1 MNEKANILHK
11 SNEKKQKIRA
21 GVMTG
26 IIFSGVLL
34 LCFFLI
40 AFTIPDPPLG
50 EQYVA
55 VGFANLGSVDDAL
68 GTTESETPSEV
79 VEEVIAEVVS
89 APSITDPVVTEEIVT
104 QEISEITIPVQQ
116 TEVEEE
122 KPVVEPEPVRV
133 SAAANLIRS
142 DAASGGGGSQGS
154 SEGVGNQGEEDGK
167 IDGSGVVSGDFFD
180 ASLNDG
186 SSLVNTPQLKEKP
199 KKKGV
204 VRVNII
210 VDSNGKVLSAKFDG
224 GFNST
229 LSDDEHI
236 RLARE
241 AAMSA
246 TFSPNSSIPR
256 RSGFITIRFELE

>member
-79 VEEVIAEVVS
+79 IEEVVS

-154 SEGVGNQGEEDGK
+154 SEGIGNQGDEDGK
-167 IDGSGVVSGDFFD
+167 IDGSGVVSGDSFD
-180 ASLNDG
+180 ASLNDD
-186 SSLVNTPQLKEKP
+186 SLVNAPRLKEKP

-204 VRVNII
+204 VRINII

>member
-40 AFTIPDPPLG
+40 AFTIPAPPLG

-79 VEEVIAEVVS
+79 IEEVVS

-154 SEGVGNQGEEDGK
+154 SEGIGNQGDEDGK
-167 IDGSGVVSGDFFD
+167 IDGSGVVSGDSFD

-186 SSLVNTPQLKEKP
+186 SLVNAPRLKEKP

-204 VRVNII
+204 VRINII

>member
-79 VEEVIAEVVS
+79 IEEVLS

-154 SEGVGNQGEEDGK
+154 SEGIGNQGDEDGK
-167 IDGSGVVSGDFFD
+167 IDGSGVVSGDSFD

-186 SSLVNTPQLKEKP
+186 SLVNAPRLKEKP

-204 VRVNII
+204 VRINII

>member
-1 MNEKANILHK
+1 MNEKANILHE

-26 IIFSGVLL
+26 IIFSSVLL

-55 VGFANLGSVDDAL
+55 VGFADLGSVTDAA
-68 GTTESETPSEV
+68 GETESETPSEV
-79 VEEVIAEVVS
+79 AEEVIEEAVS
-89 APSITDPVVTEEIVT
+89 APSIVDPVVTEEIVT
-104 QEISEITIPVQQ
+104 QEISEISIPVQQ

-154 SEGVGNQGEEDGK
+154 SESVGNQGDEDGQ
-167 IDGSGVVSGDFFD
+167 IEGSGVVSGDFGD
-180 ASLNDG
+180 ASLDG
-186 SSLVNTPQLKEKP
+186 GTLVNAPRLKEKP

-204 VRVNII
+204 IRIDI
-210 VDSNGKVLSAKFDG
+210 KVDSNGKVLSAKFDG
-224 GFNST
+224 GLNST
-229 LSDDEHI
+229 LYDAEHI

-241 AAMSA
+241 AALSA
-246 TFSPNSSIPR
+246 TFSPNASIPR

>member
-1 MNEKANILHK
+1 MNEKANILHE

-26 IIFSGVLL
+26 VIFSGVLL

-55 VGFANLGSVDDAL
+55 VGFADLGSVADAS
-68 GTTESETPSEV
+68 GATESETPSEV
-79 VEEVIAEVVS
+79 VEEVIEEEVS

-104 QEISEITIPVQQ
+104 QEISIPVQQ

-122 KPVVEPEPVRV
+122 KPKVEPEPVRV

-154 SEGVGNQGEEDGK
+154 SDGVGNQGDEDGK
-167 IDGSGVVSGDFFD
+167 IDGSGVVSGDFGD
-180 ASLNDG
+180 ASLNG
-186 SSLVNTPQLKEKP
+186 GSLVNAPRLKEKP

-204 VRVNII
+204 VRINII

-224 GFNST
+224 GLNST
-229 LSDDEHI
+229 LPDDEHI

-246 TFSPNSSIPR
+246 TFSPNESIPR

>member
-1 MNEKANILHK
+1 MNEKANILHE
-11 SNEKKQKIRA
+11 SNEKKQKVRA
-21 GVMTG
+21 GVITG

-55 VGFANLGSVDDAL
+55 VGFANLGSVDDAS

-79 VEEVIAEVVS
+79 VEEVIEEVVS

-104 QEISEITIPVQQ
+104 QEISEIAIPVQQ

-142 DAASGGGGSQGS
+142 DATSGGGGSQGS
-154 SEGVGNQGEEDGK
+154 SESVGNQGDEDGQ
-167 IDGSGVVSGDFFD
+167 IEGVVSGDFGD
-180 ASLNDG
+180 ASLDG
-186 SSLVNTPQLKEKP
+186 GTLVNAPRLKEKP

-204 VRVNII
+204 IRIDI
-210 VDSNGKVLSAKFDG
+210 KVDSNGKVLSAKFDG
-224 GFNST
+224 GLNST
-229 LSDDEHI
+229 LYDAEHI

-241 AAMSA
+241 AALSA
-246 TFSPNSSIPR
+246 TFSPNASIPR

>member
-1 MNEKANILHK
+1 MSTKENILHE

-26 IIFSGVLL
+26 LIFSGVLL

-40 AFTIPDPPLG
+40 AFTLPDPPLG

-55 VGFANLGSVDDAL
+55 VGFADLGSVTDAA
-68 GTTESETPSEV
+68 GETESETPSEFI
-79 VEEVIAEVVS
+79 EEVIEEAVS
-89 APSITDPVVTEEIVT
+89 VPTISEPVVTEEIVT
-104 QEISEITIPVQQ
+104 QEISEISIPDQQ

-122 KPVVEPEPVRV
+122 TPVVVPEPIRV

-142 DAASGGGGSQGS
+142 DATSGGGGSQGS
-154 SEGVGNQGEEDGK
+154 SESVGNQGDEDGQ
-167 IDGSGVVSGDFFD
+167 IEGSGVVSGDFGD
-180 ASLNDG
+180 ASLDG
-186 SSLVNTPQLKEKP
+186 GTLVNVPRLKEKP

-204 VRVNII
+204 IRVNII

-224 GFNST
+224 GLNST
-229 LSDDEHI
+229 LSDVEHI

-241 AAMSA
+241 AALSA
-246 TFSPNSSIPR
+246 TFSPNSSTPR

>member
-1 MNEKANILHK
+1 MNEKANILHE

-50 EQYVA
+50 EQYVS

-154 SEGVGNQGEEDGK
+154 SEGIGNQGDEDGK
-167 IDGSGVVSGDFFD
+167 IDGSGVVSGDSFD

-186 SSLVNTPQLKEKP
+186 SLVNAPRLKEKP

-204 VRVNII
+204 VRINII

>member
-1 MNEKANILHK
+1 MSTKENILHE

-26 IIFSGVLL
+26 VIFSGVLL

-55 VGFANLGSVDDAL
+55 VGFADLGSVSDAA
-68 GTTESETPSEV
+68 GETESETPSEV
-79 VEEVIAEVVS
+79 IEEVIEEAVS
-89 APSITDPVVTEEIVT
+89 APSISEPVVTEEIVT
-104 QEISEITIPVQQ
+104 QEISEIVIPVQP
-116 TEVEEE
+116 TEVVEE

-154 SEGVGNQGEEDGK
+154 SEGVGNQGDEDGK
-167 IDGSGVVSGDFFD
+167 IEGSGVVSGDFGDF
-180 ASLNDG
+180 SLDG
-186 SSLVNTPQLKEKP
+186 DLVNAPRLLEKP

-204 VRVNII
+204 IRVNII

-224 GFNST
+224 GLNST
-229 LSDDEHI
+229 LSDVEHI

-241 AAMSA
+241 AALSA
-246 TFSPNSSIPR
+246 TFSPNSSTPR

>member
-40 AFTIPDPPLG
+40 AFTIPAPPLG

-79 VEEVIAEVVS
+79 IEEVVS

-133 SAAANLIRS
+133 SAAANLVRS

-154 SEGVGNQGEEDGK
+154 SEGIGNQGDEDGK
-167 IDGSGVVSGDFFD
+167 IDGSGVVSGDSFD

-186 SSLVNTPQLKEKP
+186 SLVNAPRLKEKP

-204 VRVNII
+204 VRINII

>member
-1 MNEKANILHK
+1 MSKKANILHD

-26 IIFSGVLL
+26 LIFSSVLL

-40 AFTIPDPPLG
+40 AFTLPDPPLG

-55 VGFANLGSVDDAL
+55 VGFADLGSVTDAA
-68 GTTESETPSEV
+68 GETESETPSEV
-79 VEEVIAEVVS
+79 VEEVIEEAVS
-89 APSITDPVVTEEIVT
+89 APSISEPVVTEEIVT
-104 QEISEITIPVQQ
+104 QDISEISIPVQQ
-116 TEVEEE
+116 TDVEEE
-122 KPVVEPEPVRV
+122 KPVVEPEPIRV

-154 SEGVGNQGEEDGK
+154 SEAVGNQGDEDGQ
-167 IDGSGVVSGDFFD
+167 IEGSGVVSGDFGD
-180 ASLNDG
+180 ASLDG
-186 SSLVNTPQLKEKP
+186 GTLVNDPRLKEKP

-204 VRVNII
+204 IRIDIV

-224 GFNST
+224 GLNST
-229 LSDDEHI
+229 LYDAEHI

-241 AAMSA
+241 AALSA
-246 TFSPNSSIPR
+246 TFSPNVSIPR